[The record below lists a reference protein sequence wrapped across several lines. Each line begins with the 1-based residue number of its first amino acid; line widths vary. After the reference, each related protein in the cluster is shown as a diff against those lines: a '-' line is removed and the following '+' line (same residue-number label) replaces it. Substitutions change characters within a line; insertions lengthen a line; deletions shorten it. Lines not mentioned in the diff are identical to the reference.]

1 MVFWNKSSKPK
12 LLLNQVLNSIED
24 ETLELSGFRKGN
36 DILVERANRALDGL
50 RQRLLS
56 GEERS
61 SSASSAIDELK
72 QSASQLAMD
81 LELAKSRSD
90 DMASLS
96 QDAQW
101 ELHLFSSQMTH
112 ASNKLWCSPRF
123 RDLVGLE
130 WDCGIVE
137 WFARINSEDR
147 NKAMAWLN
155 SLTSRAPR
163 MVEFRMLGA
172 GGKEKW
178 FRCVATLVMDQSGAN
193 RRLAGI
199 LREIQDGRDKE
210 QELQRTLKRFELS
223 RELLSDGIWDMEI
236 VDGDPTHPG
245 NLLWWSQQFC
255 NLLGFDG
262 SDDFP
267 ERLDSLTGQMHPDE
281 IVANLEAF
289 AAHLNDRTDDS
300 PFDRSYRLRTKTGE
314 YRWFRARGMTHR
326 AADGTPLRI
335 VGSLEDI
342 HMHREQQNLYA
353 TQQAQRMELEGKLAE
368 LSEIVCTIRNIA
380 SQTNLLA
387 LNAAIEAARAGD
399 AGRGFAVVADE
410 VRKLATLTSV
420 ATQKAGALVTGG

>member
-1 MVFWNKSSKPK
+1 M
-12 LLLNQVLNSIED
+12 LLAQILNCIED
-24 ETLELSGFRKGN
+24 ETLELRGAHKG
-36 DILVERANRALDGL
+36 DDLLAERATRALEGL
-50 RQRLLS
+50 RQRLLC
-56 GEERS
+56 GDERS
-61 SSASSAIDELK
+61 LSASSAVNELK

-101 ELHLFSSQMTH
+101 ELRLVSSQMTH

-147 NKAMAWLN
+147 NRAMAWLN
-155 SLTSRAPR
+155 TLTLRSPR
-163 MVEFRMLGA
+163 TVEFRMVGA
-172 GGKEKW
+172 SGREKW
-178 FRCVATLVMDQSGAN
+178 FCCVATLVVDQAGAN

-199 LREIQDGRDKE
+199 LREIQDGRDRE
-210 QELQRTLKRFELS
+210 QELQKTLKRFELS

-236 VDGDPTHPG
+236 MEGNPTHPG

-262 SDDFP
+262 ADDFP

-281 IVANLEAF
+281 IEENLAVF
-289 AAHLNDRTDDS
+289 AAHLNDRTEAS
-300 PFDRSYRLRTKTGE
+300 PFDRSYRLRTKAGE

-342 HMHREQQNLYA
+342 HMHRELQSLYDI
-353 TQQAQRMELEGKLAE
+353 QQAQRLELEGKLTE

-387 LNAAIEAARAGD
+387 LNAAIEAARAGE

-410 VRKLATLTSV
+410 VRKLTTLTSL
-420 ATQKAGALVTGG
+420 ATQKAGSLVEAG